1 MSSPTQ
7 SRPALSLP
15 GPRPLFTLILKPLA
29 LVALVALSS
38 LLSGFGQA
46 QSLIGYEY
54 DADRIDTT
62 TRSSSWR
69 RVRTFYNNS
78 SRYRSYVYEA
88 EKETCYAWDVSRTTL
103 VRYGLGS
110 TQSWCT
116 VTDYTTTVR
125 VAPGASR
132 TVQQQRVESETEYEL
147 LKYALYSDGSRRVV
161 STGHATREKRWE
173 NYRVR

>member
-1 MSSPTQ
+1 MSRRTPS
-7 SRPALSLP
+7 SAALSLA
-15 GPRPLFTLILKPLA
+15 GRRSSFAFILKPLV

-46 QSLIGYEY
+46 QSLVGYEY

-62 TRSSSWR
+62 TRSYAWR
-69 RVRTFYNNS
+69 RVKTYRNDS
-78 SRYRSYVYEA
+78 SHYKRYVYEA

-103 VRYGLGS
+103 VRYGLD
-110 TQSWCT
+110 TRQSWCT
-116 VTDYTTTVR
+116 VTDYSTTVR

-132 TVQQQRVESETEYEL
+132 TVQRQRSESETDYKL
-147 LKYALYSDGSRRVV
+147 FKYAVYSDGSRRVV
-161 STGHATREKRWE
+161 SSGNATREKRWE